1 MLFLHFIE
9 SFLFEGACYPDLPNN
24 FFVCVKIIIV
34 RNLTTMTF
42 HAKVFSPHRHGIQ
55 THKSSYIAYIHR
67 NGEVKT
73 QHSIVALPLSVA
85 VFYSKMIWKCKFRHR
100 YYKALLLLR
109 WHCLF
114 KFSLIYAIPL
124 AGQFRKVKRKKNR
137 TCGRKCP
144 HHPHLL
150 FRLVIDLVHDTIL
163 HLYNVYRY
171 IQDGLT
177 NVPNN
182 PNGQLIR
189 SQRNFVTFHYF
200 THNIHESRKL
210 KPHPPSFS
218 IESAECT
225 RVWKGSHECRVSQS
239 THT

>member
-1 MLFLHFIE
+1 MTILGRPNAILTSHWVV
-9 SFLFEGACYPDLPNN
+9 SFRRCVLPRSPQQH
-24 FFVCVKIIIV
+24 FFVCVKIIIA
-34 RNLTTMTF
+34 RNPTTMTF

-124 AGQFRKVKRKKNR
+124 AGQLRKVKRKKSNVREKVSPSFVPSRNR
-137 TCGRKCP
+137 SGT
-144 HHPHLL
+144 
-150 FRLVIDLVHDTIL
+150 
-163 HLYNVYRY
+163 RY
-171 IQDGLT
+171 
-177 NVPNN
+177 
-182 PNGQLIR
+182 
-189 SQRNFVTFHYF
+189 
-200 THNIHESRKL
+200 
-210 KPHPPSFS
+210 HPPFVQRLPLFPGR
-218 IESAECT
+218 INKRT
-225 RVWKGSHECRVSQS
+225 
-239 THT
+239 

>member
-1 MLFLHFIE
+1 MRCAEQFKRVE
-9 SFLFEGACYPDLPNN
+9 SFLLEGACYPDLPNN
-24 FFVCVKIIIV
+24 FFFVCVKIIIA
-34 RNLTTMTF
+34 RNPTTMTF

-124 AGQFRKVKRKKNR
+124 AGQLRKVKRKKIER
-137 TCGRKCP
+137 AGES
-144 HHPHLL
+144 
-150 FRLVIDLVHDTIL
+150 
-163 HLYNVYRY
+163 
-171 IQDGLT
+171 
-177 NVPNN
+177 VPII
-182 PNGQLIR
+182 PIFC
-189 SQRNFVTFHYF
+189 S
-200 THNIHESRKL
+200 
-210 KPHPPSFS
+210 
-218 IESAECT
+218 
-225 RVWKGSHECRVSQS
+225 VS
-239 THT
+239 